1 MNKNLLLAVAVPA
14 LLLLSGCSDDDQSL
28 PSGQPGINDP
38 SSLFDPL
45 FAKELERRGY
55 IESSDNISLEA
66 VARIT
71 ELDVSGEYD
80 NRGELKSLRGIEYF
94 VNLESLDCDYN
105 QLTELDVTSNMA
117 LTELSCSFNQLTEL
131 DVTNNAALTELSCGS
146 NQLTELDVTNN
157 TALTR
162 LYCSVNQLT
171 ELDVTNNTALTELSC
186 WRNQLTE
193 LDVTGNTALTELSCW
208 NNQLTEMDISN
219 NQNLEYFDCLYNPG
233 VNGVLRVKV

>member
-1 MNKNLLLAVAVPA
+1 MYFICILRENTACSNFMDNYHTNLKINIFNTMNKNLLLAVAVPA
-14 LLLLSGCSDDDQSL
+14 LLLLSGCGDDDEQQGTGNL
-28 PSGQPGINDP
+28 
-38 SSLFDPL
+38 SSLFDLL

-131 DVTNNAALTELSCGS
+131 DVSNNAALTELSCAINQLTELDVTNNAALTELSC
-146 NQLTELDVTNN
+146 
-157 TALTR
+157 
-162 LYCSVNQLT
+162 
-171 ELDVTNNTALTELSC
+171 
-186 WRNQLTE
+186 WR
-193 LDVTGNTALTELSCW
+193 
-208 NNQLTEMDISN
+208 NQLTEMDISN
-219 NQNLEYFDCLYNPG
+219 NQNLEYFGCSYNPG